1 MCNTD
6 NKKKYKMT
14 TKYTESQIT
23 ELRQYAE
30 FYDLSSINEAINYCT
45 KCHFCGKNCDMSI
58 HIHTHTYCRM
68 HCADMS
74 EDFNYCCFRG
84 ESCKICSNYSIS
96 KGKLI
101 SAGYSIEQCDKMLSS
116 QKEFT
121 YNLKSDSSSVTVETK
136 ILSKTISTGKTS
148 TISHIVKYKSSTFIA
163 QLNNDDKELIVED
176 DYINSNVYNISI
188 KDLGEVLTS
197 YTEIHNK
204 DLYSKEEIEE
214 IENSIAEMNGWKQEL
229 YTYYEIF
236 DGCSLEPTRKYSE
249 VVKSSPH

>member
-1 MCNTD
+1 
-6 NKKKYKMT
+6 MT
-14 TKYTESQIT
+14 AKYTESQIT

-45 KCHFCGKNCDMSI
+45 KCHFCGKKCDMSI
-58 HIHTHTYCRM
+58 HTHSHTYCRM

-84 ESCKICSNYSIS
+84 ESCKICSNYSIC

-101 SAGYSIEQCDKMLSS
+101 SAGYPINQCDKFLSS

-121 YNLKSDSSSVTVETK
+121 YKLKSNNSAVTVETK
-136 ILSKTISTGKTS
+136 ILSKTISTGKAA

-163 QLNNDDKELIVED
+163 QLNDNDKEDIVED
-176 DYINSNVYNISI
+176 DCINSNVYNISI
-188 KDLGEVLTS
+188 KDLGEVLMS
-197 YTEIHNK
+197 CIKINNE

-214 IENSIAEMNGWKQEL
+214 IEHSIVETNGWKQEL
-229 YTYYEIF
+229 DTYYEIF

-249 VVKSSPH
+249 VVKSSSH

>member
-1 MCNTD
+1 
-6 NKKKYKMT
+6 MT
-14 TKYTESQIT
+14 AKYTESQIT

-45 KCHFCGKNCDMSI
+45 KCHFCGKNCEMSI
-58 HIHTHTYCRM
+58 HTHCHNYCGM

-84 ESCKICSNYSIS
+84 ESCKICSNYSIC

-101 SAGYSIEQCDKMLSS
+101 SDGYPIDQCDKFLYS

-121 YNLKSDSSSVTVETK
+121 YKLKSNNSSVTVETK
-136 ILSKTISTGKTS
+136 ILSKTISTGKTA

-163 QLNNDDKELIVED
+163 QLNKEFIVED

-214 IENSIAEMNGWKQEL
+214 IECIIVETNGWKQD
-229 YTYYEIF
+229 TYYEIF
-236 DGCSLEPTRKYSE
+236 DGCSLEPIRKYSE
-249 VVKSSPH
+249 VDKSCH

>member
-1 MCNTD
+1 
-6 NKKKYKMT
+6 MT
-14 TKYTESQIT
+14 TKYTDSQIT

-30 FYDLSSINEAINYCT
+30 FYDLLSINEAINYCN
-45 KCHFCGKNCDMSI
+45 KCHFCGKKCDISI
-58 HIHTHTYCRM
+58 HTHTHTYCGM
-68 HCADMS
+68 HCANMS

-101 SAGYSIEQCDKMLSS
+101 SAGYPIDQCDKMLSS

-121 YNLKSDSSSVTVETK
+121 YKLKSDSSNTFETK
-136 ILSKTISTGKTS
+136 ILSKTISTGKTV

-163 QLNNDDKELIVED
+163 QLNNNDKEFIVED
-176 DYINSNVYNISI
+176 DYMNSNVYNIFI

-214 IENSIAEMNGWKQEL
+214 IECIIVESHGWKL
-229 YTYYEIF
+229 DTYYKIF
-236 DGCSLEPTRKYSE
+236 NGCSLEPTQKYSE
-249 VVKSSPH
+249 VVKSCH

>member
-1 MCNTD
+1 
-6 NKKKYKMT
+6 MT
-14 TKYTESQIT
+14 AKYTDSQIT

-45 KCHFCGKNCDMSI
+45 KCHFCGSKCDMSI
-58 HIHTHTYCRM
+58 HIHSHTYCRAR
-68 HCADMS
+68 CADMS

-84 ESCKICSNYSIS
+84 ESCKICSNYIIS

-101 SAGYSIEQCDKMLSS
+101 CAGYPIDKCDKLLYL

-121 YNLKSDSSSVTVETK
+121 YKLKSNNSAVTFETK
-136 ILSKTISTGKTS
+136 ILSKTISTGKTA

-163 QLNNDDKELIVED
+163 QLNNNDKEDIVKD
-176 DYINSNVYNISI
+176 DYINSNFYNIFI

-204 DLYSKEEIEE
+204 DLYSKDEIEE
-214 IENSIAEMNGWKQEL
+214 IEHSIVETNGWKQEL
-229 YTYYEIF
+229 DTYYEIF

-249 VVKSSPH
+249 VVKSSSR